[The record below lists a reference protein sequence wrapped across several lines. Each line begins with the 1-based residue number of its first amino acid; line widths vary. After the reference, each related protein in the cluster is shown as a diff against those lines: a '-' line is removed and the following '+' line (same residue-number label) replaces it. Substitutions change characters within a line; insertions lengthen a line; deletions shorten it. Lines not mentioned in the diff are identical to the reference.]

1 MKVLIGILVVIGV
14 IFGVW
19 KIWDYWETVN
29 KEKMAANAAATQVED
44 SSNYEGMP
52 YTLEQPLAKAR
63 AAGTQSFK
71 QWLDTYRHLIK
82 DPRLAALELDYIVAI
97 TRENP
102 VEAKRMF
109 AEVKKRIP
117 PGDKLAKRIES
128 LSKSYE

>member
-1 MKVLIGILVVIGV
+1 MKVLIGILVVVGV

-29 KEKMAANAAATQVED
+29 KEKMAAHAAATQVED

-52 YTLEQPLAKAR
+52 YRLEQPFVKAR
-63 AAGTQSFK
+63 AAGTKSFK
-71 QWLDTYRHLIK
+71 QWLDTYRPHIK
-82 DPRLAALELDYIVAI
+82 DPRLAAIELDYIVAI
-97 TRENP
+97 TREDP

-117 PGDKLAKRIES
+117 PTEKLAKRIES